1 MKKIKYYYNTNSLRY
16 EKLETPLRVKL
27 LRIFGFIAAAFV
39 TAAIISFMAF
49 RFVASPSEKIL
60 QLENEKLQDKYKELN
75 ERLKAAQQEMDE
87 LVKRDNEVY
96 RAVFEA
102 SPIPDSARAKAM
114 AEEQEIVKVENMKDK
129 ELVNSLV

>member
-1 MKKIKYYYNTNSLRY
+1 MKKIKYYYNTSTLRY

-39 TAAIISFMAF
+39 TAAIISLIAF
-49 RFVASPSEKIL
+49 RFVGSPKEKFL
-60 QLENEKLQDKYKELN
+60 QIENERLQDKYKELN
-75 ERLKAAQQEMDE
+75 SRLETAQQQMAE

-114 AEEQEIVKVENMKDK
+114 AQEQEITKVEI
-129 ELVNSLV
+129 